1 MSVRGNLCLALLA
14 CAAMFAEDVGAAE
27 APYVDPWDEVTQ
39 KAAESA
45 VARLGAKRGL
55 AIERRVL
62 EIRGLTAGVTGG
74 GTGLVATVAE
84 VKQALRDLGGRETG
98 LEVEVDLPAD
108 VLFDFDKADIRP
120 DAAAALAKLAILI
133 RAHPGGATRLEGHT
147 DAVGNDAHNQALS
160 ERRAQ
165 AVQRW
170 LVEREGI
177 AAAALTVRGF
187 GESQPVASNDTDQG
201 RQKNRRVRAVIR
213 KGPP

>member
-1 MSVRGNLCLALLA
+1 MGVRGKLCLALLA
-14 CAAMFAEDVGAAE
+14 FAAGAGAAE

-39 KAAESA
+39 RAAEAA

-55 AIERRVL
+55 EVQGRVL
-62 EIRGLTAGVTGG
+62 AVRGLTAAVAGSGA
-74 GTGLVATVAE
+74 GLVATVQQ
-84 VKQALRDLGGRETG
+84 VKQALRDLGGRETS

-108 VLFDFDKADIRP
+108 VLFEFDKADIRP

-133 RAHPGGATRLEGHT
+133 RAYPDGATRLEGHT
-147 DAVGNDAHNQALS
+147 DAVGADEHNQALS

-165 AVQRW
+165 AVRRW

-187 GESQPVASNDTDQG
+187 GESQPVASNDTDEG

-213 KGPP
+213 KGPQGSR